1 MGHSLSAA
9 EWKPEATVGT
19 HSQSALALIGAV
31 PGPRLFDADLVPRAT
46 CHPRASANWR
56 PN

>member
-31 PGPRLFDADLVPRAT
+31 NQARIRELEEQLRALNG
-46 CHPRASANWR
+46 AA
-56 PN
+56 